1 MSIGLMIGWTSPY
14 LAQLT
19 EEDAELHITDDE
31 ASWVVSLLP
40 FGRLFGATAG
50 SIIMEYYGS
59 KRSLL
64 ISGIPIMI
72 SWICIIFADSAFWL
86 YMSRICAGITFGMF
100 FSCFALYIGE
110 IAASNIRGALV
121 STIVNGMPLGS
132 LIGNVMGSYVSMMCF
147 GLVSLILT
155 VCFMIIFPLL
165 PQSPYHY
172 VRENN
177 AIEAKKTI
185 QWYCRKSNVNVELE
199 AIENFVRSS
208 EQSSLRD
215 KIAQITERKNRRA
228 FSVIIVLFIFMQL
241 SGISTVTFYMEIII
255 RSAKVTF
262 LKPATIVIISSGIG
276 IVVGWISVYLI
287 DRYGRRILMAV
298 SCGFVIVSMI
308 LLGLHFMLLEQNFDP
323 KSLEWLSI
331 VAMIMFMLMSI
342 GIVPVPTTMLSE
354 LFPDDLKSLA
364 GFTASITSAIFSFMS
379 SRTYQPLVDLMT
391 EKYVFWM
398 YAFIMVLCLV
408 YSIVEM
414 PETKGKTLQEIQDM
428 LREKKK
434 GGARR

>member
-1 MSIGLMIGWTSPY
+1 MKLKVIETFSHVWPQWATCLTVALIATSIGLMIGWTSPY
-14 LAQLT
+14 LARLT
-19 EEDAELHITDDE
+19 AEDAELRITDDE
-31 ASWVVSLLP
+31 ASWIVSLFP

-72 SWICIIFADSAFWL
+72 SWICIIFADAAFWL

-100 FSCFALYIGE
+100 YSCFALYIGE

-155 VCFMIIFPLL
+155 VCFMMIFPLL
-165 PQSPYHY
+165 PQSPYYY
-172 VRENN
+172 VRDNN

-185 QWYCRKSNVNVELE
+185 QC
-199 AIENFVRSS
+199 
-208 EQSSLRD
+208 
-215 KIAQITERKNRRA
+215 
-228 FSVIIVLFIFMQL
+228 
-241 SGISTVTFYMEIII
+241 GINTVTFYMEIII
-255 RSAKVTF
+255 RSAKVTL
-262 LKPATIVIISSGIG
+262 LKPATVVIISSGIG

-298 SCGFVIVSMI
+298 SCVCVIASLM

-323 KSLEWLSI
+323 KDLEWLSI
-331 VAMIMFMLMSI
+331 VAMILFMLMSI

-364 GFTASITSAIFSFMS
+364 GFTASMTSALFSFMS
-379 SRTYQPLVDLMT
+379 SRTYQPLVDLIS
-391 EKYVFWM
+391 EKYVFWV
-398 YAFIMVLCLV
+398 YAFIMILCLV

-428 LREKKK
+428 LASESKKEERSSEIIK
-434 GGARR
+434 TVRKQTMSE